1 MREDHFVSGHLS
13 VSVYLA
19 RGELGLASARAASAI
34 LRAAIEKNGSAAVAF
49 AAAPSQNE
57 FLAHLR
63 ADSSIDWRRV
73 TAFHLDEYAG
83 LPASHPAS
91 FRRFLRERLMD
102 HVPLAAFHELAG
114 DAPDLEAEAARY
126 QRLLA
131 EQPPELVALGIGENG
146 HLAFI
151 DPGECDFEDT
161 HDVRVVNLDA
171 LPPAAGSRW
180 RIPPRGRRA
189 AARAVAHR
197 SVFPAHP
204 ARRGDRA
211 RRSQAPGR
219 ARRAGRP
226 PQPAL
231 PRIGVAAA
239 SRRSP
244 FPRPG
249 FCRLAAA
256 LPRLSPPDAGPWKTF
271 DVTRHRD
278 RRAVLGP
285 CRGSRAGDCAAV
297 GVEVKP

>member
-1 MREDHFVSGHLS
+1 MSGHLS

-161 HDVRVVNLDA
+161 HDVRVVNLDELCRRQQVHDGA
-171 LPPAAGSRW
+171 FHRVEDVP
-180 RIPPRGRRA
+180 RRA
-189 AARAVAHR
+189 LSLTVPFFLRTPHAVVTVPGAAKRQAVRDALEGPLSPR
-197 SVFPAHP
+197 CPASVLRRHP
-204 ARRGDRA
+204 G
-211 RRSQAPGR
+211 
-219 ARRAGRP
+219 
-226 PQPAL
+226 
-231 PRIGVAAA
+231 
-239 SRRSP
+239 
-244 FPRPG
+244 
-249 FCRLAAA
+249 AA
-256 LPRLSPPDAGPWKTF
+256 LFLD
-271 DVTRHRD
+271 RD
-278 RRAVLGP
+278 
-285 CRGSRAGDCAAV
+285 SAALLQRYRV
-297 GVEVKP
+297 